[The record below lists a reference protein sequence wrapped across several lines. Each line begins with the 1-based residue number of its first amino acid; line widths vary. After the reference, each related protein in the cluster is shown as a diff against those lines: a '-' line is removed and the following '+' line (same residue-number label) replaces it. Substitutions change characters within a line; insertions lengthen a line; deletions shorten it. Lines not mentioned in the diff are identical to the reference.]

1 MVLGGLSTGIEVDGG
16 IVVVEMGSL
25 LWFGFRVMNAWLE
38 IPHHYRNAYILEV
51 WRNGCFVT

>member
-25 LWFGFRVMNAWLE
+25 LWCGFRVMNACWKFRTTTGMRISL
-38 IPHHYRNAYILEV
+38 RFGGMGAS
-51 WRNGCFVT
+51 